1 MEVQPDTISFDNTKN
16 AFAFRTDKELKT
28 AWFLF
33 STMSYRLLVKL
44 GTRLTPWAIRMGLP
58 VRRLIRKTI
67 FSQFVGGETLEETAK
82 VANKLQRFGVQ
93 VILDYGVEGKEGEE
107 NFESPSFF

>member
-1 MEVQPDTISFDNTKN
+1 MEVQPGTISFDNTKN

-44 GTRLTPWAIRMGLP
+44 GTHLTPWAIRIGLP
-58 VRRLIRKTI
+58 VKGLIRKTI
-67 FSQFVGGETLEETAK
+67 FTQFVGGETLEETAK
-82 VANKLQRFGVQ
+82 VADKL
-93 VILDYGVEGKEGEE
+93 
-107 NFESPSFF
+107 